1 MASELNDV
9 WPEEP
14 VVESSPEE
22 PQVEPQVETDA
33 VSAKVASMPTPMP
46 TSDLHALI
54 LEELIQL
61 RREHNQ
67 KSAIQIIVTMVCFA
81 IILSYLENMKRRG

>member
-14 VVESSPEE
+14 VVESTPEE
-22 PQVEPQVETDA
+22 EPQVETDA

-46 TSDLHALI
+46 TNDLHALI